1 MWLRRLFQQV
11 PSCYPG
17 DVSRLSLI
25 PLGTIRLVDLSPFS
39 QKSRKTFREPIQRS
53 NKDADKEEMI
63 HGETPFLEGAARDRT
78 R

>member
-1 MWLRRLFQQV
+1 MWLRRLFQQA
-11 PSCYPG
+11 PSCYSG

-25 PLGTIRLVDLSPFS
+25 PLGTIRLVNLSPFS
-39 QKSRKTFREPIQRS
+39 QKSCKAFREPVQRS